1 MSDKR
6 LDILDGF
13 RFVAIVSVLFFH
25 FYSKWTFPVTEEN
38 YLPGQNVYHTDF
50 FNHGNLGVQFFF
62 IISGF
67 VIFYTL
73 ERSETL
79 VAFLVKRAIKLFP
92 TMLLC
97 SLITFF
103 MVPLLDPSN
112 AYPNFHSRV
121 TDFLPSLTFT
131 PPSVWQRLLNDPSI
145 DYINGSYWS
154 LWPEVVFYFV
164 AGITYFSNK
173 KVFVRNWFILIFLA
187 LVANVSYMLYND
199 LSLTSKALIPGTR
212 NHLYFSLGIL
222 FYCLHKNRRVSPFN
236 YLTIFLLAA
245 YTLMSA
251 GIAQRIGFVCMV
263 TLFLLFIYK
272 QEWVS
277 FFKWKFF
284 TTVGLV
290 SYSLYLIHENIG
302 VVLIN
307 KLAEI
312 TGSGLLAFLLPLL
325 VSALFVLFSTFIF
338 QWYEKPVDKYLKLA
352 LARWIHP
359 KRTDSIEKK
368 EKKIDNKEVAIT
380 AAP

>member
-13 RFVAIVSVLFFH
+13 RCVAIVSVLFFH
-25 FYSKWTFPVTEEN
+25 FYSKWTFPVKEEN
-38 YLPGQNVYHTDF
+38 YLPGENVYHTDI

-79 VAFLVKRAIKLFP
+79 IAFLIKRFIKLFP

-97 SLITFF
+97 SVVTFLAI
-103 MVPLLDPSN
+103 PLLDSYN
-112 AYPNFHSRV
+112 EYPNFHSRFI
-121 TDFLPSLTFT
+121 DFLPSLTFT
-131 PPSVWQRLLNDPSI
+131 PPSGWQRLFNDPDI

-173 KVFVRNWFILIFLA
+173 KLFVRNWFVLIFVA
-187 LVANVSYMLYND
+187 LVTNVLYMLFSN
-199 LSLTSKALIPGTR
+199 LPITARPLIPGAR

-222 FYCLHKNRRVSPFN
+222 FYCLHKSRKVSAFS
-236 YLTIFLLAA
+236 YLTIVLLSI
-245 YTLMSA
+245 YTLVLA
-251 GIAQRIGFVCMV
+251 GTPQRVGFVVMV
-263 TLFLLFIYK
+263 SLFLLFIYK

-277 FFKWKFF
+277 FFKWKFL
-284 TTVGLV
+284 TTIGLV

-307 KLAEI
+307 RLATL
-312 TGSGLLAFLLPLL
+312 TGTGVLAFLLPLL
-325 VSALFVLFSTFIF
+325 VSALCIVFSILVF
-338 QWYEKPVDKYLKLA
+338 QWYEKPVDYYLKKR
-352 LARWIHP
+352 LARFIHP
-359 KRTDSIEKK
+359 QRRTGSDKNDIRKDKAGVVIS
-368 EKKIDNKEVAIT
+368 AS
-380 AAP
+380 

>member
-13 RFVAIVSVLFFH
+13 RCVAIVSVLFFH
-25 FYSKWTFPVTEEN
+25 FYSKWAFPVKEEN

-79 VAFLVKRAIKLFP
+79 LAFLVKRFIKLFP

-97 SLITFF
+97 SVVTFL
-103 MVPLLDPSN
+103 VIPLLDSAN
-112 AYPNFHSRV
+112 QYPNFHSRLV
-121 TDFLPSLTFT
+121 DFLPSLSFT
-131 PPSVWQRLLNDPSI
+131 PPSGWQRLMNDPAI

-173 KVFVRNWFILIFLA
+173 QLFVRNWFILIFLA

-199 LSLTSKALIPGTR
+199 LPLSAKALIPGTR

-222 FYCLHKNRRVSPFN
+222 FYCLHKNRQVSAFTFVTIGL
-236 YLTIFLLAA
+236 LTTYTLLAA
-245 YTLMSA
+245 GTP
-251 GIAQRIGFVCMV
+251 QRVGFVCMF
-263 TLFLLFIYK
+263 TLFILFIYR
-272 QEWVS
+272 QQWLS
-277 FFKWKFF
+277 FFKWKYF
-284 TTVGLV
+284 TTIGLV

-307 KLAEI
+307 KLAAI
-312 TGSGLLAFLLPLL
+312 TGTGVLAFLLPLL
-325 VSALFVLFSTFIF
+325 VSALLIFFSILVFH
-338 QWYEKPVDKYLKLA
+338 WYERPVDTYLKKRLA
-352 LARWIHP
+352 KFIHP
-359 KRTDSIEKK
+359 RRQAGGEMKQRTDK
-368 EKKIDNKEVAIT
+368 KEVAIT
-380 AAP
+380 SAS